1 MKNFKREKIL
11 KAAIKIFARDGFFNA
26 KVEDIARQAGV
37 ATGTTYLYFKN
48 KDDLLIS
55 IFEEEMMP
63 IIKSAEEVI
72 DAADTP
78 DEKIRAFIAH
88 HLQLV
93 EENADMAHLLQV
105 ELRQSSKFLVNY
117 SGTKFKEY
125 LDLISDILKKG
136 QTDGYFKEEIN
147 STLFK
152 QIVFG
157 AVDQISTNWTISK
170 TRKISLKTSADQ
182 ICMVIL
188 EGVLK
193 HS

>member
-1 MKNFKREKIL
+1 MKNSKREKIL

-63 IIKSAEEVI
+63 IIKSAEEAI

-78 DEKIRAFIAH
+78 DEKLRAFIAH

-105 ELRQSSKFLVNY
+105 ELRQSSKFLKNY

-125 LDLISDILKKG
+125 LDLIADILRTG
-136 QTDGYFKEEIN
+136 QAGSVFKEDIN
-147 STLFK
+147 PTLFK

>member
-1 MKNFKREKIL
+1 MKNSKREKIL

-63 IIKSAEEVI
+63 IIKSAEEAI
-72 DAADTP
+72 DAAEMA
-78 DEKIRAFIAH
+78 DEKLRAFIAH

-105 ELRQSSKFLVNY
+105 ELRQSSKFLKNY

-125 LDLISDILKKG
+125 LDLIADILRKG
-136 QTDGYFKEEIN
+136 QAGSVFKEEIN
-147 STLFK
+147 PTLFK

-157 AVDQISTNWTISK
+157 AVDQISTNWTISE

>member
-1 MKNFKREKIL
+1 MKNSKREKIL

-63 IIKSAEEVI
+63 IIKSAEDAI
-72 DAADTP
+72 GAADMP
-78 DEKIRAFIAH
+78 DGELRAFIAH

-136 QTDGYFKEEIN
+136 QSGGYFKEEIN

-188 EGVLK
+188 DGVLK